1 MLLYNNVS
9 PSWVRASLPCR
20 NIRPSEAKKDKYHM
34 GTLTEIKF
42 NLFQGRQVYNKI
54 AEYKSMLA
62 SHIMYS
68 ISLQYNLTTKT
79 IVSHARE

>member
-1 MLLYNNVS
+1 
-9 PSWVRASLPCR
+9 
-20 NIRPSEAKKDKYHM
+20 M